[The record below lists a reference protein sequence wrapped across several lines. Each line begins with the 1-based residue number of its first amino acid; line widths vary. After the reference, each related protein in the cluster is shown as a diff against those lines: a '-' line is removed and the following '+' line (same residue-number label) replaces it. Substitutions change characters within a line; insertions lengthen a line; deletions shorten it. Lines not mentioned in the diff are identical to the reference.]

1 MHEMFVHCCAKVKP
15 LIHLTRKIVQTDKG
29 VCIDQQGTLPPN
41 IQTKNTLPTKQHRA
55 RPNKQGTRGRIDI
68 PDYSE

>member
-41 IQTKNTLPTKQHRA
+41 IQTKNTLPTKQTGHDQTNRA
-55 RPNKQGTRGRIDI
+55 RGGRIDI